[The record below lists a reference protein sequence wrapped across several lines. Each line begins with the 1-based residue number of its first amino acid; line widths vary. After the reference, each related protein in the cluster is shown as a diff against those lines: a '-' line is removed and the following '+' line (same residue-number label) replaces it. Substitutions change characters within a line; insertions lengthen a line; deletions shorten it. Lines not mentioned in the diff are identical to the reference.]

1 MRSKQTSPQPSHSP
15 DVQGLP
21 SYFEVMEPSEQ
32 VKLLPLKA
40 RLIFKKAMKEL
51 DQVDLINSDQMP
63 MSRQRI
69 RAILKKMKDNVDNGN
84 YEEKLS
90 KNEDEKKPRIRLA

>member
-1 MRSKQTSPQPSHSP
+1 
-15 DVQGLP
+15 
-21 SYFEVMEPSEQ
+21 MEPSEQ